1 MIAKEV
7 PAPSGNINHPTQ
19 ALIFDSFY
27 DSYRGVVVFVRI
39 KEGSIKVGD
48 TIKFMATG
56 ATYEVTELGVRT
68 PAEVKKDKLVCGEVG
83 WISAS
88 IKSIQ
93 NVHVGDT
100 ITTLE
105 NESHDQLPG
114 YRKLNPMV
122 YCGLYPV

>member
-1 MIAKEV
+1 MIVKEV

-68 PAEVKKDKLVCGEVG
+68 PAEVKKDELVCGEILSFIVDY
-83 WISAS
+83 IQLIILS
-88 IKSIQ
+88 IKIYEKHWKKYNLVIRLLSLNQ
-93 NVHVGDT
+93 KH
-100 ITTLE
+100 
-105 NESHDQLPG
+105 
-114 YRKLNPMV
+114 RKH
-122 YCGLYPV
+122 

>member
-1 MIAKEV
+1 MYSLELKKD
-7 PAPSGNINHPTQ
+7 
-19 ALIFDSFY
+19 LL
-27 DSYRGVVVFVRI
+27 
-39 KEGSIKVGD
+39 KVGD

-122 YCGLYPV
+122 YCGLYPVDNSKYKNLREALEKIQLSDSVS